1 MYSPFTSQSKYIR
14 SHTSCRSPEL
24 GLENAV
30 GNRIVLDLSHIHPAY
45 IFLRAFHSI

>member
-14 SHTSCRSPEL
+14 SHTSCRPPEL

-30 GNRIVLDLSHIHPAY
+30 GNHTVLDLSHIHQAY
-45 IFLRAFHSI
+45 IFLWALHSV